1 MHAEVERFL
10 EVYNAA
16 WERNWGFVPLSDDE
30 VRAYARELKPLLDEH
45 WAFVAER
52 REDGEVVGAALTL
65 PDYNQVLDRMGGR
78 VLPAGWLAFL
88 RHRRSIDAVRV
99 FALGVKPGYQHTGIA
114 ARFYQMHFDSAEV
127 TPQKHG
133 EMGWIL
139 EINRP
144 MNRAMEGMGG
154 SVVSRYRLYER
165 RFRDDAAPAW
175 PEGAEAWGDAS

>member
-1 MHAEVERFL
+1 MSAR
-10 EVYNAA
+10 Y
-16 WERNWGFVPLSDDE
+16 D
-30 VRAYARELKPLLDEH
+30 RAVSEPET
-45 WAFVAER
+45 ETTP
-52 REDGEVVGAALTL
+52 EVVDGLPVLAGGRAVKPVANIAPVAVQAAAAAGAGLAFGAA
-65 PDYNQVLDRMGGR
+65 VI
-78 VLPAGWLAFL
+78 AAF
-88 RHRRSIDAVRV
+88 RGRRSIDGVRV
-99 FALGVKPGYQHTGIA
+99 FALGVKPAYQHTGVA

-127 TPQKHG
+127 TPQTHG

-175 PEGAEAWGDAS
+175 PEGARVWGEAS